1 MGYEPVGRL
10 SCALCVLAVSF
21 SLQTNRAGRSW
32 FGPIRG
38 DRRKTLILEDR
49 ITVTLERRS
58 HKPILREAAVDRDL
72 TPVPWLGNRSMP
84 FACR

>member
-21 SLQTNRAGRSW
+21 SLETNRAGRLW

-49 ITVTLERRS
+49 ITESTDQHRMNLNSRENRITFQLGVGCRSQRRAGI
-58 HKPILREAAVDRDL
+58 P
-72 TPVPWLGNRSMP
+72 
-84 FACR
+84 